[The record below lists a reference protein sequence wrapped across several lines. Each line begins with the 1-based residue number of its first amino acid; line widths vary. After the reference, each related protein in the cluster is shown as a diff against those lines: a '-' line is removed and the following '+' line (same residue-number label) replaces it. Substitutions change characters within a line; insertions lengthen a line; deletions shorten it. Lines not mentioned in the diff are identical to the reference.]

1 MRKHYDFAKAQP
13 NRYVGRLPGQA
24 GRTLPPPGKDD
35 PDPLSPAHIVRVRRQ
50 LVDLDDRTRYLLVST
65 IGPRFVLYYQVTS
78 DTYIMNEP
86 ALATL
91 FKRRQAALAIK
102 RLLTKRVRILE
113 CMVDRKGRLIKSS
126 IGRRRQGRAR
136 NKPGAA

>member
-1 MRKHYDFAKAQP
+1 
-13 NRYVGRLPGQA
+13 
-24 GRTLPPPGKDD
+24 
-35 PDPLSPAHIVRVRRQ
+35 
-50 LVDLDDRTRYLLVST
+50 VDLDDRTRYLLVST

-102 RLLTKRVRILE
+102 RLLTKSVRIVE
-113 CMVDRKGRLIKSS
+113 CRVDRKGRLIKSS
-126 IGRRRQGRAR
+126 IGRRRRGTAR
-136 NKPGAA
+136 FKTGAA